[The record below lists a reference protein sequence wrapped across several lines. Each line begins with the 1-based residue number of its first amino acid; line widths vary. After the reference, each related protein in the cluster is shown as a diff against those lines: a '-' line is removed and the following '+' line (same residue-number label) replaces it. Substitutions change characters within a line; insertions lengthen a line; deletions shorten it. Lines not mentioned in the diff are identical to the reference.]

1 MIIDFHCHHI
11 HERPPDMAARYL
23 TGIAGLRGVQ
33 KPIDEVAE
41 WWRGYIAD
49 QPTYDAFVGR
59 MDEAGIDKAVLF
71 YSDDVGDGYSDEAL
85 LEINRHVSRISERH
99 PERIIPF
106 ASVDPRRGEAPDI
119 LRRCIEEYG
128 MRGLKWHPDDGF
140 YPNSEASFGVLEVAS
155 ELGIPLITHSGPLP
169 GVRSEYAH
177 PIHLDDVAS
186 SFPELPVIA
195 AHMGDTWWRDWL
207 AIVQYKRNIYGD
219 LAMWQFTAETNMAK
233 LRAVLREIID
243 SVGPGQVLFA
253 TDAPA
258 FEAIVP
264 NGAWVDAVKSLVK
277 ESDDG
282 IQFRQDEVDVI
293 LGGNAE
299 KVLRI

>member
-1 MIIDFHCHHI
+1 
-11 HERPPDMAARYL
+11 
-23 TGIAGLRGVQ
+23 
-33 KPIDEVAE
+33 
-41 WWRGYIAD
+41 
-49 QPTYDAFVGR
+49 

-71 YSDDVGDGYSDEAL
+71 YSDDIGNGHSDDVL

-99 PERIIPF
+99 PGRIIPF
-106 ASVDPRRGEAPDI
+106 ASVDPRRAEAPEL

-128 MRGLKWHPDDGF
+128 MRGLKWHPDYGF
-140 YPNSEASFGVLEVAS
+140 YPNSEASFRVLEVAS
-155 ELGIPLITHSGPLP
+155 ERGVPLITHSGPLP

-195 AHMGDTWWRDWL
+195 AHMGDTWWREWL

-233 LRAVLREIID
+233 LRAVLREVMD

-258 FEAIVP
+258 FEAIVS
-264 NGAWVDAVKSLVK
+264 NRTWVDAVKSLSG
-277 ESDDG
+277 ESDDDIRFTQG
-282 IQFRQDEVDVI
+282 EVDAI

-299 KVLRI
+299 KILKI